1 MDCKTVKTISNF
13 HLHLLW
19 HSTSLPNYFPMIVN
33 ILRFL
38 DAFNNNFP
46 SRYLFISSAQ
56 HNPAHTNHC
65 IVKLSFCIVQY
76 FFAPS
81 GAQGMAISIC
91 LSLQSYFEYSTQS
104 IGLRSLNCSLSSA
117 LSYFSLSLS
126 QLSLFTDRQSL
137 NTSSCSTLCVHIL
150 FRYTYGKF

>member
-1 MDCKTVKTISNF
+1 MHLITTFLPDIFSFLQPSTIQLIPIIALSSCLF
-13 HLHLLW
+13 VL
-19 HSTSLPNYFPMIVN
+19 FN
-33 ILRFL
+33 I
-38 DAFNNNFP
+38 
-46 SRYLFISSAQ
+46 
-56 HNPAHTNHC
+56 
-65 IVKLSFCIVQY
+65 

-81 GAQGMAISIC
+81 GDQGMAISIC

-104 IGLRSLNCSLSSA
+104 IWLRSLNFSLSSA

-137 NTSSCSTLCVHIL
+137 YTSSCSTLCVHIL